1 MEPTQAV
8 KPGHRV
14 KPRIVIVGAGFAG
27 LSAAQ
32 GLLRADADIVV
43 IDKQNHHLFQPL
55 LYQVATA
62 GLSPADIAS
71 PIRSILRSQDNAEV
85 ILAEVTRID
94 LGSRAVVTV
103 DRRIGYD
110 TLIIAT
116 GASHA
121 YFGRDEWAAFAPGL
135 KTIDDATALRHK
147 ILIAFEMAEAEPDAD
162 ERRRL
167 QTFVVV
173 GGGPTGVEMAGAIAE
188 LAKRTMAADFRHI
201 DPRKTRVVLIE
212 SGKQLLA
219 AFDPALSEKAR
230 QALETIGVDVRLGRP
245 VIGCDSDGVS
255 FSDTRIESR
264 TIVWAAGV
272 EASPAGRW
280 LAAETDRAGRV
291 KVAPDLTLPGH
302 PEVFVIGDTAYT
314 LRTDGKP
321 LPGIAPV
328 AKQQGQYVA
337 RRIMARLG
345 GTRQPDFSYKD
356 SGTMATIGRKSAVAH
371 IGRLRLSGWLAWL
384 IWCVAHVYFLIGFR
398 NRFVV
403 ATSWMWN
410 YLTFHRG
417 ARLITGLRGRQPRS

>member
-1 MEPTQAV
+1 MKAAQAV
-8 KPGHRV
+8 KPGQRV

-32 GLLRADADIVV
+32 GLSRADADIVV

-85 ILAEVTRID
+85 ILAEVTGID
-94 LGSRAVVTV
+94 LDNRAVVTV

-110 TLIIAT
+110 MLVVAT

-121 YFGRDEWAAFAPGL
+121 YFGRDEWAAVAPGL

-188 LAKRTMAADFRHI
+188 LAKRTMAADFRNI
-201 DPRKTRVVLIE
+201 DPRKTRVVLVE
-212 SGKQLLA
+212 GGQQLLA
-219 AFDPALSEKAR
+219 SFDQALSEKAR
-230 QALETIGVDVRLGRP
+230 KALEHIGVDVRLGRP
-245 VIGCDSDGVS
+245 VVGCDSDGVS

-272 EASPAGRW
+272 EASPAVRW
-280 LAAETDRAGRV
+280 LAAEADRAGRV
-291 KVAPDLTLPGH
+291 KVSPDLTLPGH
-302 PEVFVIGDTAYT
+302 PEVFVIGDTAHA
-314 LRTDGKP
+314 LRSDGKP

-337 RRIMARLG
+337 KSIIGRLRG
-345 GTRQPDFSYKD
+345 NSLPDFSYKD
-356 SGTMATIGRKSAVAH
+356 SGAMATIGRKSAVAH
-371 IGRLRLSGWLAWL
+371 IGRFRLSGWPAWV

-417 ARLITGLRGRQPRS
+417 ARLITGIRSRQVRS

>member
-1 MEPTQAV
+1 MEPTQAA
-8 KPGHRV
+8 KPGQQV
-14 KPRIVIVGAGFAG
+14 KPRVVIVGAGFAG

-32 GLLRADADIVV
+32 GLSRVAADIIV

-71 PIRSILRSQDNAEV
+71 PIRSILRTQDNAEV
-85 ILAEVTRID
+85 VLAEVTGID
-94 LGSRAVVTV
+94 LKGRAVVTP
-103 DRRIGYD
+103 DRRISYD
-110 TLIIAT
+110 MLIVAT

-147 ILIAFEMAEAEPDAD
+147 ILIAFELAEAEPDAD

-201 DPRKTRVVLIE
+201 DPSKTRVVLIE
-212 SGKQLLA
+212 SGQQLLA

-230 QALETIGVDVRLGRP
+230 KALENIGVDVRLGRP
-245 VIGCDSDGVS
+245 VISCDGDGVS
-255 FSDTRIESR
+255 FSGTRIESR

-280 LAAETDRAGRV
+280 LVAESDRAGRV
-291 KVAPDLTLPGH
+291 KVAPDLTLPSH
-302 PEVFVIGDTAYT
+302 PDVYVIGDTAHA
-314 LRTDGKP
+314 LRPDGKQ

-337 RRIMARLG
+337 KHIAARLG
-345 GTRQPDFSYKD
+345 GKVLPDFSYKD

-371 IGRLRLSGWLAWL
+371 IGSLRLSGWVAWV

-417 ARLITGLRGRQPRS
+417 ARLITGLRSRQPRS